1 MANFPDRSSEQ
12 TRWLITGG
20 AGFIGS
26 HLADTLVGRGNE
38 LVLLDDL
45 STGSVD
51 NIVHLHGNPLVQT
64 VNGSILDEELIRSL
78 VPTVDVVVHLA
89 ASVGVRRIIDRP
101 LESLLNN
108 VKGTE
113 IVLEA
118 CARHHRKVL
127 IASTSEIYGKNMS
140 DALDEDADRI
150 LGSPFKARWSYSTS
164 KAVDEILAHAYWRT
178 RGTPTI
184 VVRLFNC
191 VGPRQTGEY
200 GMVVPRLVCQA
211 LQGDPLT
218 VYGDGSQ
225 RRSFCHV
232 YDTVRALTALLDHQ
246 DAVGDVYNV
255 GAPREVTIDQLA
267 EMILLMSG
275 SDSQITHIPYDE
287 VYAHDEGFEDMAR
300 RFPDISRIRSLTGW
314 VPQHSLEDIVRDVLT
329 FEGDRMDAL
338 SRVAGGGPA
347 AGEPD

>member
-1 MANFPDRSSEQ
+1 MPPTSGGSPKR
-12 TRWLITGG
+12 TRYLLTGG

-26 HLADTLVGRGNE
+26 HLADALIGRGDE

-45 STGSVD
+45 STGSID
-51 NIVHLHGNPLVQT
+51 NIAHLSGHAGVRT
-64 VNGSILDEELIRSL
+64 VKGSILDQQLVDSL
-78 VPTVDVVVHLA
+78 VPGVDVVVHLA
-89 ASVGVRRIIDRP
+89 ASMGVRRIIDHP

-118 CARHHRKVL
+118 CAEYHRKVL

-140 DALDEDADRI
+140 DALDEDSDRI

-178 RGTPTI
+178 RRTPTI

-200 GMVVPRLVCQA
+200 GMVVPRLARQA
-211 LQGDPLT
+211 LQGEPLT

-232 YDTVRALTALLDHQ
+232 FDTVRALIALLDHEG
-246 DAVGDVYNV
+246 AVGDVYNV

-267 EMILLMSG
+267 ELIIRMSG
-275 SDSQITHIPYDE
+275 SDSEISHIPYDQ
-287 VYAHDEGFEDMAR
+287 VYAQDEGFEDMAR
-300 RFPDISRIRSLTGW
+300 RFPEISRIRSLTGW
-314 VPQHSLEDIVRDVLT
+314 APRFSLEDIVRDVLR
-329 FEGDRMDAL
+329 FESDRMEAMA
-338 SRVAGGGPA
+338 RAAGG
-347 AGEPD
+347 